1 MKNRKPYVCDND
13 NIYTLAVGAMNS
25 TYKGVPTKKPTLE
38 SLSSSV
44 KVRYLEYDNKF
55 NNNDLLT
62 ISNSNRNNTEK
73 EALIYLYEGRSNTV
87 SDLKNS
93 IKLNQ
98 DVHLRQICPNCG
110 LLPAVT
116 VDHYIPKEIH
126 PDFSIYSKNL
136 IWSCGTCNGKKSTY
150 WKEPTHRGIINFYD
164 DDIPN
169 FNYLD
174 CKIENNNGILK
185 ANFTLN
191 YEKLRDYPVIKS
203 HYERLEILNLYKDHI
218 PTKLAE
224 MASDLSTYKGE
235 LSSEGVKRILIKQY
249 FKRIREFGKND
260 WKAAL
265 LRAVI
270 IGKYYNLYLT

>member
-13 NIYTLAVGAMNS
+13 NIYTLSVGAMNS

-44 KVRYLEYDNKF
+44 KVRYLEYDDKF

-110 LLPAVT
+110 LLSAVT

-136 IWSCGTCNGKKSTY
+136 IWSCGTCNGKNQHTGKSQLIEGLLISTMM
-150 WKEPTHRGIINFYD
+150 I
-164 DDIPN
+164 
-169 FNYLD
+169 YLTS
-174 CKIENNNGILK
+174 I
-185 ANFTLN
+185 
-191 YEKLRDYPVIKS
+191 
-203 HYERLEILNLYKDHI
+203 
-218 PTKLAE
+218 
-224 MASDLSTYKGE
+224 
-235 LSSEGVKRILIKQY
+235 ILIVKLKTTMGY
-249 FKRIREFGKND
+249 
-260 WKAAL
+260 
-265 LRAVI
+265 
-270 IGKYYNLYLT
+270 